1 MIQSA
6 ERIFLMG
13 DKSAIGAALFQRLL
27 YLGHPR
33 SHIRV
38 MSNTQMNWADADAV
52 SAFLRKEQPDLMYLV
67 DAAGCSSGAEAS
79 VLPSAE
85 LISAAAQAG
94 VARLM
99 YVGTAAQQEGAGS
112 SLAHQNPGR
121 SGSRSHT
128 TALQRCALL
137 VSQGLDY
144 RSVSTCEPYG
154 PNCPATP
161 RFGTAPAAALIEDLL
176 LQFTDAVVK
185 GIDRVTIQANPGDR
199 LELMYLN
206 DIAEAVVHVMDLPHG
221 TLTQATR
228 AGSLHVNI
236 GAGHV
241 VGMLELINAVAAAVG
256 FQGRFQ
262 LESAPMARCS
272 HGLDHLTMADLG
284 WRPLIS
290 LETGLELAAMEF
302 RLRHRSPRNAPCT
315 T

>member
-6 ERIFLMG
+6 ERIFLVG
-13 DKSAIGAALFQRLL
+13 DKSAIGAAVFQRLL

-38 MSNTQMNWADADAV
+38 MSSIQIDWADADAV
-52 SAFLRKEQPDLMYLV
+52 RAFLRKEQPDLMYLV
-67 DAAGCSSGAEAS
+67 EAACCPSGAEPAG
-79 VLPSAE
+79 LTSAE

-99 YVGTAAQQEGAGS
+99 YVGTATPQEGPGAPF
-112 SLAHQNPGR
+112 ANPNPGR
-121 SGSRSHT
+121 SDSIEHT

-154 PNCPATP
+154 PGCPATS
-161 RFGTAPAAALIEDLL
+161 RVGTAPAAALIEDLL
-176 LQFTDAVVK
+176 LQFTHALAQ
-185 GIDRVTIQANPGDR
+185 GLNRVTIQANPHDR

-206 DIAEAVVHVMDLPHG
+206 DIAEAVVHVMDLPHC
-221 TLTQATR
+221 TLERATR
-228 AGSLHVNI
+228 ARTLHVDI
-236 GAGHV
+236 GAGQAV
-241 VGMLELINAVAAAVG
+241 WILELIKAAAAAVG
-256 FQGRFQ
+256 YRGQYHF
-262 LESAPMARCS
+262 EPSPVARCS
-272 HGLDHLTMADLG
+272 PGLDHLTMADLG

-290 LETGLELAAMEF
+290 LETGLELTAMEF
-302 RLRHRSPRNAPCT
+302 RLRHRTPRNTACT